1 MRWPAPVSFRA
12 QAFIIA
18 AASLAVAGLAAFIVQ
33 EAVFTTE
40 SKLLDEAR
48 HLCESTCKEIESQ
61 YAYDPMIKSPSDGP
75 PGAQEVLLIVF
86 TKAALQAHKE
96 IKGGMYHRAS
106 GSIMGY
112 AYHRTG
118 GSWDESELTNTEKD
132 FIRKLAGRAS
142 INGEMVTQ
150 SGWFD
155 KNQDGDQVVGAAIRS
170 GEMTIWTMQHVTVL
184 RYLLFSTHRPWLA
197 ALVSLTIL
205 GVGGIISIWYM
216 LHSGVMAIQQGL
228 RRLEDNFSFRLPS
241 VRGDLGQVA
250 LAINRMAERRMAL
263 EEKLRQQDRLAA
275 LGKVV
280 SGVAHEVRNP
290 LNSIKL
296 TLQLLERRLKKGV
309 AASSEVPE
317 CLQEIDRL
325 DMIVGRLLAFGRPA
339 MTNRHIQEI
348 APLISQ
354 AIKMVH
360 DPMQKKDVHIDAT
373 GQEPDLAADVD
384 GPQIIQVLINLLLNA
399 IDASP
404 VSGMVKLTATS
415 LGLNICIRISDEGSR
430 MPDDVRPH
438 VFDAYYTTKP
448 EGSGLGLAV
457 SREIVVNHGGAL
469 EFESE
474 AGGTDFIMLLP
485 IERSV
490 EGET

>member
-18 AASLAVAGLAAFIVQ
+18 AASLAVVGLAAFIVQ
-33 EAVFTTE
+33 NAVFTTE
-40 SKLLDEAR
+40 NKLQDEAR
-48 HLCESTCKEIESQ
+48 QLCMAACKVIKVQ
-61 YAYDPMIKSPSDGP
+61 YEERARYAGDPLRELPQ
-75 PGAQEVLLIVF
+75 GAQEISLRVISMTVLQVY
-86 TKAALQAHKE
+86 KG
-96 IKGGMYHRAS
+96 IKGGMYLAAS
-106 GSIMGY
+106 DKIMGY
-112 AYHRTG
+112 AYPTAD
-118 GSWDESELTNTEKD
+118 SPSESELTKSERD
-132 FIRKLAGRAS
+132 FIRSLAAS
-142 INGEMVTQ
+142 TGINGEMVTQ
-150 SGWFD
+150 TGWLGRD
-155 KNQDGDQVVGAAIRS
+155 LLVGAAVRS
-170 GEMTIWTMQHVTVL
+170 NEMTVWTMRRVSVL
-184 RYLLFSTHRPWLA
+184 RYPLFATHRGWLG
-197 ALVSLTIL
+197 ALVFLTIL

-216 LHSGVMAIQQGL
+216 LHSGVVSISQGL
-228 RRLEDNFSFRLPS
+228 RRLEDDFSFRLPAI
-241 VRGDLGQVA
+241 RGDLGQVSA
-250 LAINRMAERRMAL
+250 AINRMSERRMVL

-309 AASSEVPE
+309 AASNEVPE

-325 DMIVGRLLAFGRPA
+325 DVIVSRLLAFGRPS
-339 MTNRHIQEI
+339 MTSRHTQEI
-348 APLISQ
+348 APLIFQ

-360 DPMQKKDVHIDAT
+360 DPIQKKDVRIDASAL
-373 GQEPDLAADVD
+373 EANLVADVD

-399 IDASP
+399 VEASP
-404 VSGMVKLTATS
+404 AKRIVKLTATR
-415 LGLNICIRISDEGSR
+415 LGLNVCIRISDEGTR
-430 MPDDVRPH
+430 IPDDVRPH

-474 AGGTDFIMLLP
+474 AGSTTFIMLLP
-485 IERSV
+485 IERDITD
-490 EGET
+490 ET

>member
-18 AASLAVAGLAAFIVQ
+18 AASLAVVGLAALIVRD
-33 EAVFTTE
+33 AVFTTE
-40 SKLLDEAR
+40 SRLLDEAR
-48 HLCESTCKEIESQ
+48 HLCQSACKDIRAQ
-61 YAYDPMIKSPSDGP
+61 YEPRAGYTQDPLHNLPRD
-75 PGAQEVLLIVF
+75 AQELTLKVISMTVLQVY
-86 TKAALQAHKE
+86 KG
-96 IKGGMYHRAS
+96 IKGGMYMSAS

-112 AYHRTG
+112 AYPTAESR
-118 GSWDESELTNTEKD
+118 DDSELTEKEKD
-132 FIRKLAGRAS
+132 FVRALAAKAS
-142 INGEMVTQ
+142 VMGEMVTHSQ
-150 SGWFD
+150 WLD
-155 KNQDGDQVVGAAIRS
+155 RNQVVGAAIRS
-170 GEMTIWTMQHVTVL
+170 KDMTILWTMRRVTVL
-184 RYLLFSTHRPWLA
+184 RYPLFSTHRSWLA
-197 ALVSLTIL
+197 ALVLSTIL

-216 LHSGVMAIQQGL
+216 LHSGVMSIQQGL
-228 RRLEDNFSFRLPS
+228 RRLEENFSFRLPS
-241 VRGDLGQVA
+241 IRGDLGQVA

-296 TLQLLERRLKKGV
+296 TLQLLERRLKKG
-309 AASSEVPE
+309 AATANEVQE

-339 MTNRHIQEI
+339 MTNRHTQEI

-360 DPMQKKDVHIDAT
+360 DPMQNKKVRIDASSL
-373 GQEPDLAADVD
+373 EPDLAADVD

-404 VSGMVKLTATS
+404 ASGMVKLTAAR
-415 LGLNICIRISDEGSR
+415 LGLNACIRISDEGSR
-430 MPDDVRPH
+430 IPDDVRPH

-469 EFESE
+469 EFESD
-474 AGGTDFIMLLP
+474 AGGTAFIMLLP
-485 IERSV
+485 IERSI
-490 EGET
+490 ESET

>member
-1 MRWPAPVSFRA
+1 MRWPAPISFRA
-12 QAFIIA
+12 QAVIIA
-18 AASLAVAGLAAFIVQ
+18 AASLAVAGLAVFIVRD
-33 EAVFTTE
+33 AVFTTE
-40 SKLLDEAR
+40 NKLRDEAR
-48 HLCESTCKEIESQ
+48 HICETACKDMLNQ
-61 YAYDPMIKSPSDGP
+61 YEQRVNYAGDPLHELPRA
-75 PGAQEVLLIVF
+75 AQELSLKVISLTVLNVY
-86 TKAALQAHKE
+86 KGV
-96 IKGGMYHRAS
+96 KGGMYLGAS
-106 GSIMGY
+106 DRIMGY
-112 AYHRTG
+112 AYPTAELQ
-118 GSWDESELTNTEKD
+118 SESELTPKERE
-132 FIRKLAGRAS
+132 FIRTLAGRAS
-142 INGEMVTQ
+142 VIGELVSQTA
-150 SGWFD
+150 WLD
-155 KNQDGDQVVGAAIRS
+155 KDQVVGAAIRS
-170 GEMTIWTMQHVTVL
+170 KEMTIWTMRHVKVL
-184 RYLLFSTHRPWLA
+184 RYPLFETNRGWLA
-197 ALVSLTIL
+197 ALVFSTIL

-241 VRGDLGQVA
+241 IRGDLGQVS

-309 AASSEVPE
+309 AASNEVQE

-339 MTNRHIQEI
+339 MTHRHTQEI
-348 APLISQ
+348 APLIFQ

-360 DPMQKKDVHIDAT
+360 EPMQKKNVRIDAT
-373 GQEPDLAADVD
+373 GQEPDLVADVD

-404 VSGMVKLTATS
+404 DSGTVKLTAAGI
-415 LGLNICIRISDEGSR
+415 GLNICIRISDEGSR
-430 MPDDVRPH
+430 IPDDVRPH
-438 VFDAYYTTKP
+438 VFDAYYTTKT

-457 SREIVVNHGGAL
+457 SREIIVSHGGAL

-474 AGGTDFIMLLP
+474 AGGTTFIMLLP
-485 IERSV
+485 VERSV
-490 EGET
+490 GSET